1 MSDCQDT
8 YKFLRALDISEI
20 EQMMQIDNIENN
32 ENIENKN
39 TFQLLSWH
47 HNRGRLRY
55 PSSMC
60 RRPRGLSFLQLFG
73 HKSAH
78 FLLFQVFPEGLVASD
93 GRLQPGDQIIEINGA
108 DMTCATH
115 AQVKIMG
122 KWRNGKWKNGKSG
135 LPNI

>member
-1 MSDCQDT
+1 
-8 YKFLRALDISEI
+8 
-20 EQMMQIDNIENN
+20 MMQIDNIENDK
-32 ENIENKN
+32 NIENKN

-73 HKSAH
+73 HKLAH

-115 AQVKIMG
+115 AQVTIMEAILG
-122 KWRNGKWKNGKSG
+122 ILDMWG
-135 LPNI
+135 

>member
-1 MSDCQDT
+1 MISDYTLQPHVGVRLSRFEAHT
-8 YKFLRALDISEI
+8 SSYARWIFSEI
-20 EQMMQIDNIENN
+20 EHMMQIDNNENN

-39 TFQLLSWH
+39 TFQLFSWH

-60 RRPRGLSFLQLFG
+60 RRPRGLSFLQLFEP
-73 HKSAH
+73 KSAH

-115 AQVKIMG
+115 AQVKIMEAG
-122 KWRNGKWKNGKSG
+122 V
-135 LPNI
+135 

>member
-1 MSDCQDT
+1 
-8 YKFLRALDISEI
+8 
-20 EQMMQIDNIENN
+20 MMQIDNIENN
-32 ENIENKN
+32 ENKN
-39 TFQLLSWH
+39 TLQLLSWH

-60 RRPRGLSFLQLFG
+60 RRPGGLSFLQLFG

-115 AQVKIMG
+115 AQVKIMEAILIDI
-122 KWRNGKWKNGKSG
+122 SQY
-135 LPNI
+135 